1 MHLESGRYKAVEALV
16 RLPDGKGGY
25 FPAGQVIS
33 LAERNAMVEALGDYV
48 LANACSFMREWG
60 EELGVQRMGIN
71 LSVQQLLVG
80 NSAEHLLQL
89 ISAANVEPGRITLEI
104 TESILIQSID
114 HAAETLEKLR
124 KAGIHI
130 ALDDF
135 GVGYSSLNYLS
146 NLPVDIIKIDR
157 SLTQQI
163 LTNEKQYALLRSI
176 VDMSVINDLSVVAE
190 GVESGA
196 EQKMIASAG
205 VQYIQGYYYAR
216 PMPGEELIVSLKGRQ
231 G

>member
-1 MHLESGRYKAVEALV
+1 M
-16 RLPDGKGGY
+16 
-25 FPAGQVIS
+25 
-33 LAERNAMVEALGDYV
+33 
-48 LANACSFMREWG
+48 
-60 EELGVQRMGIN
+60 
-71 LSVQQLLVG
+71 
-80 NSAEHLLQL
+80 
-89 ISAANVEPGRITLEI
+89 
-104 TESILIQSID
+104 
-114 HAAETLEKLR
+114 
-124 KAGIHI
+124 
-130 ALDDF
+130 
-135 GVGYSSLNYLS
+135 
-146 NLPVDIIKIDR
+146 DIIKIDR